1 MEVTAAVLV
10 IFMTNTSLSWSEE
23 YLHKASNWDLFLI
36 FFNYLDIPISLV
48 AM

>member
-23 YLHKASNWDLFLI
+23 YLHKASNWDLFFI
-36 FFNYLDIPISLV
+36 FF
-48 AM
+48 